1 MKGGA
6 AQRARRR
13 SAMAHRWSMRL
24 ASSRRSRRSSAGCRG
39 RSSSSGTGGDAG
51 ARGGRGRVM
60 GVSFSLPFMGREVA
74 QQPGGEGR
82 GWARRVACGV
92 APTRLRLGLSHPPHE
107 GEGDWA
113 HGFGRRAFRRAVGGL
128 GGAPGRRP
136 ECDVYYRFDADRC
149 SARTGFH
156 ELGAGAGL
164 IGYPR
169 RPRRA
174 GACLRQASRNGP
186 CNPRDPG
193 RSLSD
198 GRGERPV
205 TRLRRLLVGCGLR
218 SSGYLRPRKQP
229 APVGWQAGRRR
240 RRSPASPPFASWTA
254 RRAPPDAPLGSRP
267 RPAAATDAARSDK
280 NPAPS
285 APAARKVAGLTSPP
299 CDGTRA
305 GWHGGKLGRAE
316 RRWRRGKG
324 GKLLRLRRDGKA
336 GLSFS
341 PFGRRGAAR
350 GG

>member
-1 MKGGA
+1 
-6 AQRARRR
+6 
-13 SAMAHRWSMRL
+13 MRL

-39 RSSSSGTGGDAG
+39 RSSSSGTGGDAA

-60 GVSFSLPFMGREVA
+60 ESSFSLPFMGRVVA
-74 QQPGGEGR
+74 QRPGGEGR

-136 ECDVYYRFDADRC
+136 ECDVCYRFDADRR

-186 CNPRDPG
+186 RNPRDPG
-193 RSLSD
+193 RNLSD
-198 GRGERPV
+198 GRVERPV
-205 TRLRRLLVGCGLR
+205 TRLRRLLVLMPGL
-218 SSGYLRPRKQP
+218 
-229 APVGWQAGRRR
+229 
-240 RRSPASPPFASWTA
+240 PPFGLLEAAKAASARWVASRASAPAFARVAALRILDRPARSA
-254 RRAPPDAPLGSRP
+254 RRA
-267 RPAAATDAARSDK
+267 
-280 NPAPS
+280 
-285 APAARKVAGLTSPP
+285 AGLPP
-299 CDGTRA
+299 STG
-305 GWHGGKLGRAE
+305 
-316 RRWRRGKG
+316 
-324 GKLLRLRRDGKA
+324 RRDGRRTVRQEPR
-336 GLSFS
+336 SIRS
-341 PFGRRGAAR
+341 RRPQGRRPHEPSMRRNEGRVAWR
-350 GG
+350 GSMAG